1 MDLTPVRSQEYL
13 QQTHTPAPSP
23 PRVWMGAVFLTLK
36 WTPGEQVFGVAQL
49 IKVPI
54 LFVLTNKTVQS
65 IFVRRAWDHA
75 VYGYPQGHCPSKFV
89 MLLVSGT
96 FFFPTS
102 EINEISI
109 SHLTQSDYASFSPR
123 RISDIWS
130 NSNLFSYL
138 TFSNN

>member
-1 MDLTPVRSQEYL
+1 
-13 QQTHTPAPSP
+13 
-23 PRVWMGAVFLTLK
+23 MGAVFLTLK

-49 IKVPI
+49 VKVPI

-65 IFVRRAWDHA
+65 IFVRRSWDHA
-75 VYGYPQGHCPSKFV
+75 VYGYPQGHWPSKFV

-109 SHLTQSDYASFSPR
+109 SHLTQSDYASFPAPP
-123 RISDIWS
+123 
-130 NSNLFSYL
+130 NK
-138 TFSNN
+138 